1 MLDAVKIHPEDDV
14 MVALHDLPAGT
25 EVEGIVLLED
35 VKQAHKFAIHDM
47 KAGELLHKYGNV
59 IGRLKCDVKKGQWIH
74 SVELGTALDEA
85 PTYHYQKGKVT
96 PK

>member
-35 VKQAHKFAIHDM
+35 VKQAHK
-47 KAGELLHKYGNV
+47 
-59 IGRLKCDVKKGQWIH
+59 
-74 SVELGTALDEA
+74 
-85 PTYHYQKGKVT
+85 
-96 PK
+96 